1 MRYRKKP
8 IVVEAMR
15 FEDTDECL
23 MALSDELGLDPVR
36 VDYADKDN
44 PIIKINT
51 LEGEMSGHVGDYVVK
66 GIRGEFYLCRADIF
80 EEIYEEVEES

>member
-44 PIIKINT
+44 PIIKIDT
-51 LEGEMSGHVGDYVVK
+51 LEGEMNGHVGDYVVK